1 MSAPIAAR
9 EPAPPPG
16 SGFGSTTFRSLR
28 YHNARLF
35 FAGLLVSNVGTWM
48 HLTVM
53 SILVFRLTGEASK
66 VGFTIAFQFAPMLF
80 LGAYAGAMADR
91 LNKRKMAISCSVYS
105 T

>member
-1 MSAPIAAR
+1 
-9 EPAPPPG
+9 
-16 SGFGSTTFRSLR
+16 
-28 YHNARLF
+28 
-35 FAGLLVSNVGTWM
+35 M

-91 LNKRKMAISCSVYS
+91 LNKRKMAIITQSAMASQALLLGCTRPDGGDQPAAGLRDVAVSRYS
-105 T
+105 ECLR